1 MSFAESYK
9 KQVSLLLNVMPIV
22 AHETCFALKGGS
34 AINLFY
40 QDMPRLSVDL
50 DLVYLLH
57 EDRINAIQN
66 INLAMNRIKDLLNQI
81 GLQASCA
88 GPNESKKITCSNKFT
103 SIKIEPNYTLR
114 GSIYPVQKV
123 AVCQRVLQNYGSAQ
137 MQVLARDELYAGKF
151 CAALDRQHPRD
162 LFDVRQMYSTTAEL
176 TEKMI
181 QCFVIYLLGHNRPV
195 HELLDCEIKNRRD
208 VFDKEFIG
216 MTDVPI
222 SYEELQD
229 ALMRLKR
236 ELKEK
241 LLVYKNFLLDF
252 VSLNAD
258 FSKFPIA
265 EILSFPAIQWKM
277 KNLEQLKKS
286 NKKKFE
292 LQRNMLESYFSK
304 ISQ

>member
-1 MSFAESYK
+1 
-9 KQVSLLLNVMPIV
+9 
-22 AHETCFALKGGS
+22 
-34 AINLFY
+34 
-40 QDMPRLSVDL
+40 
-50 DLVYLLH
+50 
-57 EDRINAIQN
+57 
-66 INLAMNRIKDLLNQI
+66 
-81 GLQASCA
+81 
-88 GPNESKKITCSNKFT
+88 
-103 SIKIEPNYTLR
+103 
-114 GSIYPVQKV
+114 
-123 AVCQRVLQNYGSAQ
+123 

-195 HELLDCEIKNRRD
+195 HELLDCEIKNRQD

-216 MTDVPI
+216 MTDVSI